1 MPKSKNVEETVR
13 AFAQPAVEALGYA
26 LWDVEY
32 ERHGGYSELTLY
44 IDRRDGGAVSTDD
57 CEAVSRAV
65 DPLMDRYDPIE
76 ESYTFSVSSSGG
88 VRVLRR
94 PEQFAAYIGSPVEV
108 RLYRAENGAKSVA
121 GTLAAYEEGK
131 VTVRTVSGER
141 VFAPGE
147 AAQVKTIEM
156 NEDEQE

>member
-13 AFAQPAVEALGYA
+13 AFALPAVQALGYE

-44 IDRRDGGAVSTDD
+44 IDRTDGEPVWTDD
-57 CEAVSRAV
+57 CERVSRAV
-65 DPLMDRYDPIE
+65 DPILDREDPIE
-76 ESYTFSVSSSGG
+76 ESYTFSVSSSGS

-94 PEQFAAYIGSPVEV
+94 PEHFAAYIGRPVEV
-108 RLYRAENGAKSVA
+108 RLYRAENGAKSVT
-121 GTLAAYEEGK
+121 GTLEAYGDGRI
-131 VTVRTVSGER
+131 TIMTPSGER

-147 AAQVKTIEM
+147 AAQVKTTEM
-156 NEDEQE
+156 NEDGQE